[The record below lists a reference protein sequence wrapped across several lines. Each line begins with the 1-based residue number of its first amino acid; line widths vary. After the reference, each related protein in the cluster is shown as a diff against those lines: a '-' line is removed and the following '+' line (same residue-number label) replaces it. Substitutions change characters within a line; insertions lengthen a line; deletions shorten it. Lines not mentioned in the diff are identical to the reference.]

1 MMMMVLM
8 MTGWN
13 LELENL
19 EGAEQHVACQQHL
32 SAVDTSR
39 DRQGSATGN
48 KQLEASSGSAPFKQ
62 IYVSGNVL
70 NYFLT
75 ISRKSFHSPSPR

>member
-8 MTGWN
+8 MTASN
-13 LELENL
+13 LELQIL

-39 DRQGSATGN
+39 DRQGSSAGN
-48 KQLEASSGSAPFKQ
+48 KQLEASSGSAPCKKKFTLVEMSDL
-62 IYVSGNVL
+62 IV
-70 NYFLT
+70 
-75 ISRKSFHSPSPR
+75 SRKIFHSPSPR